1 MAYPVLDDFLLRG
14 AMDATAVGSD
24 RVDIDLNHC
33 VPGIQQSVYLFGSRV
48 SFHIRELGQENGVAG
63 RIVVGVTSGESVRI
77 ISQAT
82 LPDPINS
89 GDLLRLVVEIGSTSQ
104 DIQVLPS
111 QCILIGARV
120 HIAMST
126 GQ

>member
-33 VPGIQQSVYLFGSRV
+33 APWIQLRVYLFGSRV

-111 QCILIGARV
+111 QYILIGARV